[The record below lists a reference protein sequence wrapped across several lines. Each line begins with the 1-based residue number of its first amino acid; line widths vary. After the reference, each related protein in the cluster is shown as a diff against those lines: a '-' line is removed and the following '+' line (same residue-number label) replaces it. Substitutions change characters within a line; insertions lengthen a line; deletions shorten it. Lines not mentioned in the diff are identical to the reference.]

1 MPATLKIEKIVY
13 PGRRL
18 ALDRG
23 KVVFTD
29 RGLPGE
35 TVEVEILKDR
45 ASFSE
50 GRTVAVVDKSPD
62 RVEPRCGHFL
72 ACSPYQD
79 MRYELQLEVKRGQ
92 VQEILTRELHIDA
105 GVPAVT
111 PSPEVWG
118 YRNRIRLK
126 VLWREGG
133 PSFVYHEPGE
143 ETMFVPVDRC
153 HLVSEAVNDL
163 LAELLRF
170 IGREEWEAV
179 SAVEV
184 RESRARRR
192 SLIVFHLESA
202 SRIDEMTAKLS
213 ALHERFPLS
222 GIVALVPE
230 GKKVHEIKLGGAA
243 RIEETVGGLT
253 FRIGARSFFQVNIG
267 ILESV
272 FDDVEA
278 AVRDL
283 AETGV
288 ADLYCG
294 LGTFGIFLAKT
305 AREVFGVEPEPANIA
320 FLKKNLTLNRV
331 GNFAVCEGTAE
342 EWVEY
347 VLDKDVEVVVVDPP
361 RRGVDPGVLAELTVR
376 PVARLLYLS
385 CNPTTL
391 ARDLKTLLGAY
402 SLKDIRVY
410 DFFPHTPHIETLAVL
425 ERS

>member
-1 MPATLKIEKIVY
+1 MPVTLKIEKIVY

-18 ALDRG
+18 ALDQG

-35 TVEVEILKDR
+35 VVEVELLKDR
-45 ASFSE
+45 ASFAE
-50 GRTVAVVDKSPD
+50 GRTVDIVERSPD

-79 MRYELQLEVKRGQ
+79 MRYERQLEVKRGQ
-92 VQEILTRELHIDA
+92 VQEILARELRMDA
-105 GVPAVT
+105 RVPAVT

-126 VLWREGG
+126 VLWRDEG

-143 ETMFVPVDRC
+143 ETLFVPVDKC
-153 HLVSEAVNDL
+153 YLVSEAANDL
-163 LAELLRF
+163 LAEILRF
-170 IGREEWEAV
+170 IGHEEWDAV

-192 SLIVFHLESA
+192 SLVIFHLESA
-202 SRIDEMTAKLS
+202 SRIDEMTVKLS
-213 ALHERFPLS
+213 GLHERFPLS
-222 GIVALVPE
+222 GIAALVQE
-230 GKKVHEIKLGGAA
+230 GKKVHEVKMGGAA
-243 RIEETVGGLT
+243 RLEETVRDLT
-253 FRIGARSFFQVNIG
+253 YRIGVRSFFQVNVG

-272 FDDVEA
+272 FDDVDA
-278 AVRDL
+278 AVRDRPG
-283 AETGV
+283 TGV

-294 LGTFGIFLAKT
+294 LGTFGIFLARS
-305 AREVFGVEPEPANIA
+305 AREVFGVEPDPANIT

-342 EWVEY
+342 DWVEY
-347 VLDKDVEVVVVDPP
+347 VLDKEVEVVVVDPP

-376 PVARLLYLS
+376 PVSRLLYLS

-402 SLKDIRVY
+402 DLKEIKVY

-425 ERS
+425 GRS